1 MRDPLRQGLG
11 LTNQVAAAPRLV
23 FVAMAAAKV
32 RGERRR
38 ARTDLGDG
46 GRGRGVGCDADAP
59 LDRPGFMD
67 VERFDQTYVFARV
80 IVEKISARGTSTSQ
94 RLTTPATVRTAAS
107 ACAFRPG
114 FVMAPARP

>member
-1 MRDPLRQGLG
+1 VEHERELVADARRAGRPIRDPLRQGLG
-11 LTNQVAAAPRLV
+11 FTNQVAAAPRLK

-46 GRGRGVGCDADAP
+46 GRGRVVGCVADAS

-67 VERFDQTYVFARV
+67 VERFDQTHVFARV
-80 IVEKISARGTSTSQ
+80 VVEKVAR
-94 RLTTPATVRTAAS
+94 
-107 ACAFRPG
+107 
-114 FVMAPARP
+114 ARHQHFPETHDTCDR